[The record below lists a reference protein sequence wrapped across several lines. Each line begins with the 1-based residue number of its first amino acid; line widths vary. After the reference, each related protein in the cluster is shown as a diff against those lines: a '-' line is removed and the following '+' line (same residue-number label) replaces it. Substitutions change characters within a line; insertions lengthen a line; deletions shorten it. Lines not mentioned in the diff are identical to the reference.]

1 MLKSSISPYKVC
13 SLLAAV
19 MLLVTA
25 LLWTAAPSH
34 AKTGQELALIAP
46 QKTGGM
52 PLMEALNLRR
62 SGRDFG
68 DKSLSEQNLSN
79 VLWAAWGTNR
89 EDGRRTVPTAR
100 NKQNVTLYVV
110 LTTGIWEYN
119 ATKHSLM
126 LIKAGDFTQSFKS
139 PTTLLYAAPIENEEV
154 SGMHVGSMYQNVGLY
169 TASANL
175 INRVKMSGRNALD
188 TVLTLPK
195 GYKVFVIQVVGVRQ

>member
-1 MLKSSISPYKVC
+1 MLKIISPYKVC
-13 SLLAAV
+13 TLLAVV
-19 MLLVTA
+19 MLIVTA
-25 LLWTAAPSH
+25 LLWTALPSH
-34 AKTGQELALIAP
+34 AKTGKELALIAP

-52 PLMEALNLRR
+52 PLMEALSLRS
-62 SGRDFG
+62 SGRNFG
-68 DKSLSEQNLSN
+68 DKSLSEQDLSN

-100 NKQNVTLYVV
+100 NKQNVSLYVV

-126 LIKAGDFTQSFKS
+126 LIRAGEFTQNFQS
-139 PTTLLYAAPIENEEV
+139 PTTLLYAAPAENEAV

-169 TASANL
+169 AASANL

-188 TVLTLPK
+188 TMLTLPK
-195 GYKVFVIQVVGVRQ
+195 GYKVFVVQVVGTQQ